1 MKTFQKITL
10 AAAISAAPF
19 MAQAELTPMD
29 DALMGDTTGQA
40 GVTVEINIDGGGISV
55 GEIEYTDEGSV
66 LIQNVNISNVN
77 NLTQTIDVNAK
88 GDLEIGMS
96 DVDNIGISI
105 GGDGLTSAVALKST
119 AGEVTELVNNVDIT
133 LDVGAHTTYIRNLA
147 SRDAAAMTALG
158 IPAAAQDGSVA
169 IQSTVAVRI
178 DDMNVGA
185 FGYTLAQA
193 TTKQGQIS
201 AGVAGSVAGTDLK
214 AAELI
219 AAYNTATGSA
229 VDATVVAGTALT
241 TDQEGAVLGAI
252 SNGAAVNIKGVEF
265 YQDTSAQ
272 PGGSAKDYATI
283 AQTIWAKGGSSA
295 LGGGVYIQI
304 GEIKGTLE
312 VGAIEIGGAS
322 IGSVKVSDINLAGLT
337 QRIYGHN

>member
-66 LIQNVNISNVN
+66 LIQNVRVSNVN
-77 NLTQTIDVNAK
+77 NLTQTIDVNAA

-96 DVDNIGISI
+96 DVNDIAIAI
-105 GGDGLTSAVALKST
+105 GGDGATSAVALKST
-119 AGEVTELVNNVDIT
+119 AGDVTELVNNLDVQ

-147 SRDAAAMTALG
+147 GRSGADMDALN
-158 IPAAAQDGSVA
+158 IPTAAQDGSVA

-178 DDMNVGA
+178 DSMNVGA
-185 FGYTLAQA
+185 FGYTAAQA
-193 TTKQGQIS
+193 TAKT
-201 AGVAGSVAGTDLK
+201 TDINTAVTASDAATTAK
-214 AAELI
+214 ANELI
-219 AAYNTATGSA
+219 TAYNA
-229 VDATVVAGTALT
+229 VSGAPAVAAAVAGTALDA
-241 TDQEGAVLGAI
+241 DQQTAVTGAI
-252 SNGAAVNIKGVEF
+252 ANGAAVNIKGVEF
-265 YQDTSAQ
+265 YQDTTAT
-272 PGGSAKDYATI
+272 GGIAKDYATI
-283 AQTIWAKGGSSA
+283 SQNIWAKGGSSA

-304 GEIKGTLE
+304 GEINGTLE

-337 QRIYGHN
+337 QRIYGH

>member
-66 LIQNVNISNVN
+66 LIQNVRVSNVN
-77 NLTQTIDVNAK
+77 NLTQTIDVNAA

-96 DVDNIGISI
+96 DVNDIAIAI
-105 GGDGLTSAVALKST
+105 GGDGATSAVALKST
-119 AGEVTELVNNVDIT
+119 AGDVTELVNNLDVQ

-147 SRDAAAMTALG
+147 GRSGADMDALN
-158 IPAAAQDGSVA
+158 IPTAAQDGSVA

-193 TTKQGQIS
+193 QSKTTDINT
-201 AGVAGSVAGTDLK
+201 GVAGSDAATTAK
-214 AAELI
+214 ANELI
-219 AAYNTATGSA
+219 TAYNA
-229 VDATVVAGTALT
+229 VSGAPAVAAAVAGTALDA
-241 TDQEGAVLGAI
+241 DQQGAVTGAI
-252 SNGAAVNIKGVEF
+252 ANGAAVNITGIQF

-283 AQTIWAKGGSSA
+283 SQNIWAKGGSSA

-304 GEIKGTLE
+304 GEINGTLE